1 MKKAPRRR
9 RPSSKLAKPAKAT
22 PPAGPAHL
30 FGLGLDH
37 TDGHKRITQAEQFT
51 LVGGSEETH
60 GRMTET
66 VIKTFETLKRRGK
79 ELQTV
84 EPRELA
90 EIIHKSTPR

>member
-1 MKKAPRRR
+1 MKKPSRRR
-9 RPSSKLAKPAKAT
+9 HTKAKAAKPAQ
-22 PPAGPAHL
+22 GDAHL
-30 FGLGLDH
+30 LGVGLDH
-37 TDGHKRITQAEQFT
+37 TDGHKRITRAEQFT

-66 VIKTFETLKRRGK
+66 VIKTFETLKQRGK
-79 ELQTV
+79 HLQTV